1 MQNAKHNPT
10 LTAKVIV
17 KENKLVAAKCKGEG
31 VSARAA
37 EFRDGGVIRL
47 SWGHQGGL
55 ERGAWREGLGADPD
69 PERGT
74 RDIQAKALADPK

>member
-1 MQNAKHNPT
+1 MSQVLWGMQNAKHNPT

-37 EFRDGGVIRL
+37 EFRDGGVTRL

-55 ERGAWREGLGADPD
+55 ERGAGG
-69 PERGT
+69 
-74 RDIQAKALADPK
+74 